1 MKLYTMKIIVAVIL
15 LSLVCYACYRK
26 GVKDG
31 DAKASAYYQTEYGND
46 WNSDPSVHHS
56 TSYMMGYARG
66 KGMAEAD
73 TETQNKD
80 FLDCGQ
86 KLADVAVQSG
96 NPKIGGKLL
105 VEHYISPEQLRQAYD
120 KANNRP
126 TP

>member
-1 MKLYTMKIIVAVIL
+1 
-15 LSLVCYACYRK
+15 
-26 GVKDG
+26 
-31 DAKASAYYQTEYGND
+31 
-46 WNSDPSVHHS
+46 
-56 TSYMMGYARG
+56 MMGYARG

-120 KANNRP
+120 KANNKP